1 MARRPSAWSQPEP
14 VAPPEPD
21 AGAINK
27 ARSEVIEALK
37 RTAGQLQ
44 PVIAE
49 WEKSGS
55 VPEAMTATLCRF
67 FPGSDSDFLYTI
79 LSRVET
85 MSGRAPGIEVL
96 PPQGHRRPRH
106 RDADL
111 IMLIEAEA
119 ERKEPEL
126 PAFSVIRSAVSKLFP
141 GMPMAPGDNYVV
153 LRTPWD
159 ADPDPAG
166 HTPAARVLS
175 RSYGRAG
182 LAS

>member
-1 MARRPSAWSQPEP
+1 
-14 VAPPEPD
+14 
-21 AGAINK
+21 
-27 ARSEVIEALK
+27 
-37 RTAGQLQ
+37 
-44 PVIAE
+44 
-49 WEKSGS
+49 
-55 VPEAMTATLCRF
+55 
-67 FPGSDSDFLYTI
+67 
-79 LSRVET
+79 